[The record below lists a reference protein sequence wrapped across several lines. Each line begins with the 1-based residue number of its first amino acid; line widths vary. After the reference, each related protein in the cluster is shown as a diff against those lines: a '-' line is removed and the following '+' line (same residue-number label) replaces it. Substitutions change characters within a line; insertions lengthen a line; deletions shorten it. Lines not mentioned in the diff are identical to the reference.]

1 MKVKVKGLVFVGFA
15 AAILSANAALADPDN
30 TVTSKAYVDNKFQT
44 INNIQTEFT
53 EDNKNSTTQY
63 PSMSAVQAKITEVGG
78 TVNNSTIS
86 VTQNGTSIGSFTT
99 NQSSG
104 STLAIAGAD
113 WNAASG
119 TAGYIDN
126 KPTVDTT
133 FNATSTN
140 AATSA
145 AIADYVGTQLTSNQ
159 ADWAETTTT
168 DPSYIQNKPTQLSQF
183 TDNIDAANV
192 LNGVKVDGT
201 ALNIDTTDKTVNL
214 GAAAGKGVDT
224 DFTDATSTDVPTTAA
239 VADYV
244 GTQLTSNQANWAET
258 TTTDPSYIQN
268 KPTQL
273 SQFTDNIDAAN
284 AIDSITVGGTAVTPD
299 SNKAVALGAAAGKGA
314 DTTITSSASDNNVP
328 TSKAVYDYVDAL
340 PAADIPAM
348 PTTGTDAC
356 DATHPCALV
365 TDANGDPVWK
375 RIAQAGDQ

>member
-183 TDNIDAANV
+183 TDNIDAAN
-192 LNGVKVDGT
+192 
-201 ALNIDTTDKTVNL
+201 
-214 GAAAGKGVDT
+214 
-224 DFTDATSTDVPTTAA
+224 
-239 VADYV
+239 
-244 GTQLTSNQANWAET
+244 
-258 TTTDPSYIQN
+258 
-268 KPTQL
+268 
-273 SQFTDNIDAAN
+273 